1 MNGINTGQ
9 QVIDIVTQS
18 DASSHFVPSRF
29 WSYLAY
35 PVTPGDPVVADLAPA
50 YAADRNIANLLTA
63 IFEHPDVH
71 PDRGRCRASSSSRRS
86 TWSVPSVPWAWDRPP
101 CSGRLTAELV
111 PLFAGLGQVLFDPPS
126 VGGWPQNGYWLST
139 ASALARWKF
148 AQRLARA
155 ADISMV
161 ADAAPAARVDAA
173 AEMLVGPELESAT
186 TAAALRGPP
195 ATRATVVTL
204 ALVSP
209 EFVSN

>member
-1 MNGINTGQ
+1 MQGLVKQPTE
-9 QVIDIVTQS
+9 
-18 DASSHFVPSRF
+18 
-29 WSYLAY
+29 Y
-35 PVTPGDPVVADLAPA
+35 VVGAFRALGVGP
-50 YAADRNIANLLTA
+50 TA
-63 IFEHPDVH
+63 LQ
-71 PDRGRCRASSSSRRS
+71 
-86 TWSVPSVPWAWDRPP
+86 
-101 CSGRLTAELV
+101 GRLTAELV

-148 AQRLARA
+148 AHRLARA

-173 AEMLVGPELESAT
+173 AEMLTVPGWSAT
-186 TAAALRGPP
+186 TAVALREAAGDP
-195 ATRATVVTL
+195 ATVVTL